1 MEYLFLFLLTG
12 DYQSTHNCDL
22 RNSRASNVL
31 TISLCPNMKL
41 LTYQTYQ
48 GSEDDDIDREESPKE
63 QRILIRRLT

>member
-1 MEYLFLFLLTG
+1 
-12 DYQSTHNCDL
+12 
-22 RNSRASNVL
+22 
-31 TISLCPNMKL
+31 MKL